1 MTMNALKSEPRN
13 KSFLSRPASELMT
26 SNVVSISEKASVR
39 EALAMLIDRGF
50 SGAPVV
56 NDAGRPVGVIS
67 QSDVLIHDRN
77 TVVRAQRAPDFY
89 THADITAAVGEPVSG
104 FQIESV
110 DRATVGDVMTP
121 IVFSVSPDSTA
132 REVIE
137 EMLRLRVHRLFVVG
151 RDGVLVG
158 VISMSDVVRHLLD

>member
-1 MTMNALKSEPRN
+1 MNALKSEPRN

-26 SNVVSISEKASVR
+26 PSVVSISENASVS
-39 EALAMLIDRGF
+39 EAMAMLIDRGF

-56 NDAGRPVGVIS
+56 NDAGRPVGVVS

-77 TVVRAQRAPDFY
+77 TVVRAERAPDFY
-89 THADITAAVGEPVSG
+89 MHADITAAIGEPVSG

-121 IVFSVSPDSTA
+121 VVFSVNPEAPA
-132 REVIE
+132 RQVIE
-137 EMLRLRVHRLFVVG
+137 DMLRLRVHRLFVVG
-151 RDGVLVG
+151 GDGVLVG

>member
-1 MTMNALKSEPRN
+1 MNTLKSEPRN
-13 KSFLSRPASELMT
+13 KSFLIRPASELMT

-39 EALAMLIDRGF
+39 EAMAMLIDRGF

-89 THADITAAVGEPVSG
+89 MHADITAAVGEPVSG

-110 DRATVGDVMTP
+110 DCATVGDVMTP

-132 REVIE
+132 RQVIE
-137 EMLRLRVHRLFVVG
+137 EMLRLRVHRLFVIG
-151 RDGVLVG
+151 DDGVLVG

>member
-1 MTMNALKSEPRN
+1 MNAAKSEPRN

-26 SNVVSISEKASVR
+26 PSVVSISENASVS
-39 EALAMLIDRGF
+39 EAMAMLIDRGF

-56 NDAGRPVGVIS
+56 NDAGRPVGVVS

-89 THADITAAVGEPVSG
+89 MHADITAAVGEPVSG

-110 DRATVGDVMTP
+110 DRATVADVMTP
-121 IVFSVSPDSTA
+121 VVFSVSPEAPA
-132 REVIE
+132 RQVIE
-137 EMLRLRVHRLFVVG
+137 DMLRLRVHRLFVVG
-151 RDGVLVG
+151 GDGVLVG